1 MAVNITIII
10 IKIKLSLFYFGFALC
25 VLPKN
30 GCICPGDNLIIS
42 CTAFATADEVT
53 VWKGT
58 VFDCEDR
65 NNKITLIHN
74 RFMSPG
80 GTSKDCNNGAIV
92 AQSIGVEDNLYSS
105 QLNVTVT
112 DDMAGK
118 TIMCL
123 TANASDQMIQF
134 STTIMI
140 GMKAK
145 LLFPVH
151 VTN

>member
-1 MAVNITIII
+1 MTELVIQYQSFLHYNNIAV
-10 IKIKLSLFYFGFALC
+10 SQ
-25 VLPKN
+25 KN
-30 GCICPGDNLIIS
+30 GCVCLGDNLTIN
-42 CTAFATADEVT
+42 CTVLATADEVT
-53 VWKGT
+53 IWKGT
-58 VFDCEDR
+58 AFDCEDR

-92 AQSIGVEDNLYSS
+92 AQSIGVEDSQYSS

-123 TANASDQMIQF
+123 TANASDQIIQF
-134 STTIMI
+134 STTITI
-140 GMKAK
+140 GMKA
-145 LLFPVH
+145 VSCEQ
-151 VTN
+151 